1 MQPQFHVHQGR
12 VSCHNMLKKSLSTFT
27 ADRAIPHLPISREY
41 RVIDFFPDVV
51 QVHAIEGRRKLPDIA
66 IVHEIAIED
75 ATMTVDVGK
84 KRSG

>member
-1 MQPQFHVHQGR
+1 
-12 VSCHNMLKKSLSTFT
+12 MLKKSLSTFT

-66 IVHEIAIED
+66 IVQIAIED
-75 ATMTVDVGK
+75 AAMTVDVGK